1 MGRRWFELLMDDH
14 STTEKVIDAVDRV
27 LHASD
32 APPADVVRG
41 VVDYFVEYADGT
53 HNKKEEEHLFPLL
66 ERRGVPRGGGPLAV
80 MLAEHEQSRRLLS
93 RVRAAAEAYL
103 AGDSAAAP
111 GLRDAFREYSSLLKS
126 HYWKE
131 NDILYPMA
139 MRVLDGA
146 DEAAIVRGIGAVEAR
161 QGADTHQRY
170 AVLAARLIEAGE
182 IKDLSYG
189 LDRAVLAAMLNTL
202 PVEISFVDADDTV
215 RYFSHE
221 NRDKIFPRSR
231 GAIGM
236 KVQECHPEKSLHLV
250 NRIVADFKAGR
261 RDAAEFW
268 IDFRDMKVHIRYFA
282 VRGPGGAYLGTME
295 VVQDVSP
302 IRALQGERRLLAEA

>member
-1 MGRRWFELLMDDH
+1 MDRRWFDLLMDDH
-14 STTEKVIDAVDRV
+14 SMTERV
-27 LHASD
+27 LAAVERVLKGSD

-41 VVDYFVEYADGT
+41 MVDYFVEYADGT
-53 HNKKEEEHLFPLL
+53 HNRKEEEHLFPLL
-66 ERRGVPRGGGPLAV
+66 QRRGMPRDSGPLAV
-80 MLAEHEQSRRLLS
+80 MLAEHEESRRLLG

-103 AGDSAAAP
+103 GGDPAAGP
-111 GLRDAFREYSSLLKS
+111 GLSEAFGAYAALLKT

-139 MRVLDGA
+139 MRVLGPS
-146 DEAAIVRGIGAVEAR
+146 DEAAVVEGIAAVEAR
-161 QGADTHQRY
+161 LGADGHQRY
-170 AVLAARLIEAGE
+170 SALAGRLIEAGE
-182 IKDLSYG
+182 VRDLSYG
-189 LDRAVLAAMLNTL
+189 LDRGVLAAMLNTL